1 MSVWRATTSNHKRT
15 WIILWRR
22 GTESTKTTDPSL
34 TMSMWLCQVIG
45 HSWRLCILSINVIVI
60 FSGRFNPNPG
70 PNSVTQCK
78 KDSSTN
84 GTRVCSSLVPNN
96 CEGGFRLGGNCN
108 GQQRLDLT
116 RLPQSEFQ
124 MGDDQV
130 WGDMSNVSQADQGH
144 CRSVTMI
151 RGSFPSVPSRQIW
164 TCSQI
169 PGKNVTEMQTLV
181 LK

>member
-1 MSVWRATTSNHKRT
+1 
-15 WIILWRR
+15 
-22 GTESTKTTDPSL
+22 
-34 TMSMWLCQVIG
+34 MSMWLCQVIR
-45 HSWRLCILSINVIVI
+45 HSWRLWILSINVSVI
-60 FSGRFNPNPG
+60 CSGRFNPNPS

-96 CEGGFRLGGNCN
+96 CQGGFRLGGNCN
-108 GQQRLDLT
+108 GQQRLDIT

-130 WGDMSNVSQADQGH
+130 CSGLSNLSRADQGH

-151 RGSFPSVPSRQIW
+151 RGLFPSVPSRQIW

-169 PGKNVTEMQTLV
+169 PGKTTTEMQTLV